1 MKASIIL
8 QQGNYQLKFEEKILN
23 SIRLTIN
30 YFGLKNL
37 QTNSNIFEG
46 HLNESQLS
54 EVIIFLKNSN
64 YDLHVCNQTQ
74 IVLDGIS
81 KNKINFDNKIKL
93 LESIKNDHNTED
105 FKNFCSSLKNLK
117 RELLDHQ
124 KETCYHLYK
133 SESAANLSV
142 PGSGKT
148 AVVLA
153 YYEKLKNEKKVDAIF
168 VVGPISCQHTWET
181 EFNLT
186 LGREPNLA
194 ILPPNSKK
202 RKIIYS
208 NFLKSEL
215 YASSFATIANDV
227 EYLKKFF
234 KNNKFLLVIDE
245 AHNIKKIDGIWSNA
259 VLELSKFCKYKVIL
273 TGTPMPNA
281 FKDYYNYL
289 DFLYENNDI
298 ITPKEKAQI
307 EIFIEQK
314 NYEDASTL
322 LRKKISPFFTRIT
335 KKRLNLSAPNFNKPI
350 LIKMNPIEY
359 EIYYA
364 IITKIKDYSVKDFLI
379 NKELMNK
386 IYKARTIRLRQVCSY
401 VRNLITA
408 IPDEYKIGDENL
420 VGDKNIQRLIA
431 TYDQNE
437 KPAKLIKL
445 KSLVNELN
453 NKNKKVLIW
462 STHLKSVDLIYKEL
476 LSDNIIIKKITGST
490 EVSERER
497 IKNEFNNPSSSLN
510 AIIATPQSCSESIS
524 LHKDCQNA
532 IYYDINYDAAEFI
545 QSLDRIHRVGG
556 SEDKP
561 VDYNFLHYENSIDIK
576 IYERVF
582 KKADQ
587 QMKVIENDN
596 MTFSI
601 PEDED
606 YEELYKDFKI

>member
-54 EVIIFLKNSN
+54 EVIIFLKNSD

-186 LGREPNLA
+186 LGREPNLT

-289 DFLYENNDI
+289 DFLYENNEI

-490 EVSERER
+490 EVSEREK
-497 IKNEFNNPSSSLN
+497 IQDEFNNPSSSLN

-601 PEDED
+601 SEDED
-606 YEELYKDFKI
+606 YEGLYKDFKI

>member
-1 MKASIIL
+1 MKASIIFN
-8 QQGNYQLKFEEKILN
+8 QENYQLKFEDKVLN
-23 SIRLTIN
+23 SIKLTIN

-37 QTNSNIFEG
+37 QPNTNIFEG
-46 HLNESQLS
+46 NLNETKLC
-54 EVIIFLKNSN
+54 EVVNFLKSN
-64 YDLHVCNQTQ
+64 NYELYICDQTQ
-74 IVLDGIS
+74 VILDRIS
-81 KNKINFDNKIKL
+81 KNKNDFINKIKL
-93 LESIKNDHNTED
+93 LESIKNNHNTED
-105 FKNFCSSLKNLK
+105 FKNFCLSIKNLK

-153 YYEKLKNEKKVDAIF
+153 YYEKLKNENKIDAIF

-186 LGREPNLA
+186 LGRDSNLT
-194 ILPPNSKK
+194 ILPPNLKK
-202 RKIIYS
+202 RKIIYN

-227 EYLKKFF
+227 EHLKKFF
-234 KNNKFLLVIDE
+234 KNNNFLLVIDE

-259 VLELSKFCKYKVIL
+259 ALELSKFCKYKVIL

-289 DFLYENNDI
+289 DFLYGNNEI

-307 EIFIEQK
+307 EIFIERK

-322 LRKKISPFFTRIT
+322 LRKKIYPFFTRIT
-335 KKRLNLSAPNFNKPI
+335 KKRLNLSVPNFNKPI

-364 IITKIKDYSVKDFLI
+364 IITKIKDYSIKDFLI

-420 VGDKNIQRLIA
+420 VGDKNIQKLIA

-462 STHLKSVDLIYKEL
+462 STHLKSVDLIYREL
-476 LSDNIIIKKITGST
+476 LNDNIIIKKITGST
-490 EVSERER
+490 DIDEREK
-497 IKNEFNNPSSSLN
+497 IKNEFNNPSSTLN

-561 VDYNFLHYENSIDIK
+561 VNYNFLHYENSIDIK

-601 PEDED
+601 PDEDD
-606 YEELYKDFKI
+606 YEELYKDLKI

>member
-1 MKASIIL
+1 LKASIIH
-8 QQGNYQLKFEEKILN
+8 QQGNYQLKFEDKISN

-37 QTNSNIFEG
+37 QSNSNIFEG

-64 YDLHVCNQTQ
+64 YDLHVCNQIQ
-74 IVLDGIS
+74 IILDGIS

-186 LGREPNLA
+186 LGREPNLT

-227 EYLKKFF
+227 EYLRKFF
-234 KNNKFLLVIDE
+234 KNNNFLLVIDE

-462 STHLKSVDLIYKEL
+462 STHLKSVDLIYREL

-490 EVSERER
+490 EVSEREK

-561 VDYNFLHYENSIDIK
+561 VHYNFLHYENSIDIK

>member
-1 MKASIIL
+1 LKASIIFN
-8 QQGNYQLKFEEKILN
+8 QENYQLKFEDKVLN
-23 SIRLTIN
+23 SIKLTIN

-37 QTNSNIFEG
+37 QPNTNIFEG
-46 HLNESQLS
+46 NLNETKLC
-54 EVIIFLKNSN
+54 EVVNFLKSN
-64 YDLHVCNQTQ
+64 NYELYICDQTQ
-74 IVLDGIS
+74 VILDRIS
-81 KNKINFDNKIKL
+81 KNKNDFINKIKL
-93 LESIKNDHNTED
+93 LESIKNNHNTED
-105 FKNFCSSLKNLK
+105 FKNFCLSIKNLK

-153 YYEKLKNEKKVDAIF
+153 YYEKLKNENKIDAIF

-186 LGREPNLA
+186 LGRDSNLT
-194 ILPPNSKK
+194 ILPPNLKK
-202 RKIIYS
+202 RKIIYN

-227 EYLKKFF
+227 EHLKKFF
-234 KNNKFLLVIDE
+234 KNNNFLLVIDE

-259 VLELSKFCKYKVIL
+259 ALELSKFCKYKVIL

-289 DFLYENNDI
+289 DFLYGNNEI

-307 EIFIEQK
+307 EIFIERK

-322 LRKKISPFFTRIT
+322 LRKKIYPFFTRIT
-335 KKRLNLSAPNFNKPI
+335 KKRLNLSVPNFNKPI

-364 IITKIKDYSVKDFLI
+364 IITKIKDYSIKDFLI

-420 VGDKNIQRLIA
+420 VGDKNIQKLIA

-462 STHLKSVDLIYKEL
+462 STHLKSVDLIYREL
-476 LSDNIIIKKITGST
+476 LNDNIIIKKITGST
-490 EVSERER
+490 DIDEREK
-497 IKNEFNNPSSSLN
+497 IKNEFNNPSSTLN

-561 VDYNFLHYENSIDIK
+561 VNYNFLHYENSIDIK

-601 PEDED
+601 PDEDD
-606 YEELYKDFKI
+606 YEELYKDLKI